1 MKGGADFAELAK
13 KYSADQAAE
22 NGGELGWF
30 TEATALRGLNAE
42 FKDAIFSTPV
52 NQFATVKS
60 NYGTHIIKVTDK
72 TANVSKYKVADID
85 MTVSASS
92 KTYSDIYNALNQFI
106 SANNTIDKIN
116 ENAKEAGYNLSSKV
130 TVNKNDQVIGM
141 IRNSRPVIRWAF
153 QNDNGSVS
161 EIFECDDKFVVAA
174 VVSSLEEGYQPVE
187 AVASSLRAEIAAQ
200 KKGDQIVADLKAK
213 NLTSLESYA
222 EAMGS
227 KVDSVK
233 YINFSTRRIAGI
245 GIEPNLNA
253 AVSIAQV
260 DQLSEPVKGNNG
272 VYVFKVTAR
281 NKDAKEYDEAAEI
294 RSVDAS
300 NAYRIAYQT
309 IQSLVNRAEVEDN
322 RIRFY

>member
-1 MKGGADFAELAK
+1 M
-13 KYSADQAAE
+13 
-22 NGGELGWF
+22 
-30 TEATALRGLNAE
+30 
-42 FKDAIFSTPV
+42 
-52 NQFATVKS
+52 
-60 NYGTHIIKVTDK
+60 TDK

-281 NKDAKEYDEAAEI
+281 NKDAKEYDEATEI